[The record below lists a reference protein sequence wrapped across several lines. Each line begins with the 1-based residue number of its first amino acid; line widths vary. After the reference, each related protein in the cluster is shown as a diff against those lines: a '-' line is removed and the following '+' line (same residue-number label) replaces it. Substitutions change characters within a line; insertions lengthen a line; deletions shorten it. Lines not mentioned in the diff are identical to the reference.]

1 MPVCPEC
8 KAAYV
13 EHAETCSDCQVPLVS
28 EEETWKKDHGD
39 PGIELVEVW
48 ECQGETE
55 AQLLRGLL
63 ESTGVDSMFKGEAIR
78 HVHGFKITKLGTVKV
93 QVRSE
98 DYARARAIILSARH
112 LQECP
117 ACGRFLEQAST
128 HCLECGTALA

>member
-1 MPVCPEC
+1 MPVCPKC

-13 EHAETCSDCQVPLVS
+13 EHAQTCSDCQIPLVS
-28 EEETWKKDHGD
+28 EEDARKMARAD
-39 PGIELVEVW
+39 PRIELVEVW

-63 ESTGVDSMFKGEAIR
+63 QSAGVDSTFKGEALR

-98 DYARARAIILSARH
+98 DYARARTIILSARH
-112 LQECP
+112 LQECS
-117 ACGRFLEQAST
+117 ACGCFLEQGST